1 MNLSRYLWV
10 YINFKGKDNMALINF
25 QPNPKI
31 PPIGFFDPISVD
43 PKDMMTDVEYLLGIL
58 KKLNEVIAQ
67 VNQNTEFINNYTGKI
82 EEIEAEIADL
92 RKEMTDFEANINTEI
107 NERFATIK
115 IELQSMI
122 AAALTQ
128 ANAYTD
134 AVASTL
140 EQEIR
145 EISLGQ
151 IAVYD
156 PTTGVL
162 SPLQTVIDNL
172 YGTTREEALTA
183 TEYDGLELTAT
194 SYDAYQITA
203 FNYDKYGKSIL
214 TTSA

>member
-1 MNLSRYLWV
+1 
-10 YINFKGKDNMALINF
+10 MALINF

-58 KKLNEVIAQ
+58 KKLNEMIAQ
-67 VNQNTEFINNYTGKI
+67 LNANTKFIDEYTGKI
-82 EEIEAEIADL
+82 EEIEAEIAAL
-92 RKEMTDFEANINTEI
+92 REEMTVFENTVTNNINQQFAQIKLEI
-107 NERFATIK
+107 QA
-115 IELQSMI
+115 LI
-122 AAALTQ
+122 AGALVQ

-134 AVASTL
+134 AIAAQL

-151 IAVYD
+151 IVVYD

-183 TEYDGLELTAT
+183 TEYDALELTAT
-194 SYDAYQITA
+194 TYDAYEITA
-203 FNYDKYGKSIL
+203 FNYDKYGKTIL
-214 TTSA
+214 EASA